1 MKRWESFNKY
11 HEGVPPESMETQAL
25 KVFVYRMLDNVGV
38 DVDEA
43 PIMDDITEF
52 FTKVDSEKLFNSIC
66 EWLNEEVEVQNEN
79 NGNSMC
85 MLRP

>member
-1 MKRWESFNKY
+1 MKRWEAFNKY

-66 EWLNEEVEVQNEN
+66 EWLNEEVERKNEN
-79 NGNSMC
+79 EDNSVC

>member
-11 HEGVPPESMETQAL
+11 HEGVPPESMKTQAL

-79 NGNSMC
+79 V
-85 MLRP
+85 R